1 MPSNS
6 NTKQVEQ
13 TDSLLLAQVEQI
25 LPSQIQTPERTAF
38 AQQATQEIQQALTR
52 LSAKK
57 PRFRSSGITL
67 LGFTEY
73 GTTQEVPLAIRSV
86 PFETTAR
93 LVEEAYVEPPRS
105 KKMNIETMEF
115 EMVKD
120 EHDPAYQR
128 KLQQANTLFLKRYT
142 LYALNCELEDE
153 QGNIVWDPVGGIYQ
167 EAAALRVLELQ
178 GFTSTHYTQIRED
191 AERLSMTEQQQ
202 VEAARTKKS
211 LLR

>member
-1 MPSNS
+1 MASNM
-6 NTKQVEQ
+6 KHAEPV
-13 TDSLLLAQVEQI
+13 SLLEDMERM
-25 LPSQIQTPERTAF
+25 LPSQVVTPEKTAF
-38 AQQATQEIQQALTR
+38 AQTATRDIQQALTR
-52 LSAKK
+52 LSAKA
-57 PRFRSSGITL
+57 PRFRCTGVSRLGIQQGGLEETVL
-67 LGFTEY
+67 L
-73 GTTQEVPLAIRSV
+73 PIRSV

-105 KKMNIETMEF
+105 RKMNVETMEF

-153 QGNIVWDPVGGIYQ
+153 QGVIVWDPSHGVFQ
-167 EAAALRVLELQ
+167 EADALRILELQ
-178 GFTSTHYTQIRED
+178 GFSTTHYTQIRDD

-202 VEAARTKKS
+202 AEALRQKKS
-211 LLR
+211 LRP